1 MLGCKCFRDGLLLHL
16 PSHLPISFDDCLPV
30 LLGLMPLLKFVAIVG
45 DVFQRLANTSVAAA
59 ALYAFMELAKLA
71 GRRRGSST
79 NIAHSKLGPPLH
91 DVARRCTPLHDYFAV
106 DRERGRFRRN
116 CNKVCLEGA
125 VSGY

>member
-1 MLGCKCFRDGLLLHL
+1 L
-16 PSHLPISFDDCLPV
+16 PSHLPNSFGDCLPV

-59 ALYAFMELAKLA
+59 ALYACMELAKLA

-91 DVARRCTPLHDYFAV
+91 VFYDDYFAE
-106 DRERGRFRRN
+106 DRERGRSRRN

>member
-16 PSHLPISFDDCLPV
+16 PSHLPTSFDDCLPV

-59 ALYAFMELAKLA
+59 ALYACMELAKLA

-91 DVARRCTPLHDYFAV
+91 DVARHCTTILQ
-106 DRERGRFRRN
+106 
-116 CNKVCLEGA
+116 
-125 VSGY
+125 